1 MSSQTLQ
8 LITSYRGGSFSAADK
23 VDVSIGSLA
32 VRSRR
37 LSGGRR
43 DGVLLVELVAGTTK
57 VFVLPD
63 RGLGIWKIMAG
74 EFELGWQ
81 SPVHGPVHPRFVPL
95 AEPSGLGW
103 LDGFDELVARCGLVS
118 NGAPDFDGAGRLQ
131 HPLHGRIANL
141 PAHHLDVTLD
151 DAAGTITLTGAVD
164 ETRFHFHALRLTTS
178 LTLHADRQ
186 RVSWTDTVKNISDRP
201 ATMQMLYHVNFGPP
215 LLGPGAELV
224 AAIEELAPRDG
235 AAEGDVDT
243 WNRYASPRA
252 GRSEECHFMRHRPDE
267 KGIAT
272 AMLVAP
278 EGRHAASLS
287 WRTETLPCF
296 TLWKNQAGLADG
308 YVTGLEPGTNFP
320 NPRSFEE
327 SHGRVVPLA
336 PNASVR
342 FDLAIEH
349 FAGPAVEA
357 TRARLAAISASA
369 HATVHRQPRPDWSR
383 G

>member
-201 ATMQMLYHVNFGPP
+201 TTMQMLYHVNFGPP

-243 WNRYASPRA
+243 WNRYTSPRA

-267 KGIAT
+267 KGLAT

-278 EGRHAASLS
+278 EGRHAASVS

-308 YVTGLEPGTNFP
+308 YVTGLEPATNHP

-327 SHGRVVPLA
+327 AQGRVVPLA
-336 PNASVR
+336 PGEQVR
-342 FDLAIEH
+342 FELALEH
-349 FAGPAVEA
+349 LAGERLTEA
-357 TRARLAAISASA
+357 RAAIASLAAALP
-369 HATVHRQPRPDWSR
+369 TVHAQPRPGWSA

>member
-8 LITSYRGGSFSAADK
+8 LITSHRGASFFAADK

-43 DGVLLVELVAGTTK
+43 DGVLLVELVAGSTK

-95 AEPSGLGW
+95 AEPSGIGW

-118 NGAPDFDGAGRLQ
+118 NGAPDFDASGRLL

-164 ETRFHFHALRLTTS
+164 ETRFLVHALRMTTS

-201 ATMQMLYHVNFGPP
+201 ATMQMLYHINFGPP

-224 AAIEELAPRDG
+224 AAVEELAPCN
-235 AAEGDVDT
+235 DVAVSDVPT
-243 WNRYASPRA
+243 WNRFDPPRA
-252 GRSEECHFMRHRPDE
+252 GRGEQCHFMRHRPDE
-267 KGIAT
+267 KGLAT

-278 EGRHAASLS
+278 EGRHAAALS
-287 WRTETLPCF
+287 WRTDTLPCF
-296 TLWKNQAGLADG
+296 TLWKNQGGLADG

-327 SHGRVVPLA
+327 TQQRVVPLA

-349 FAGPAVEA
+349 LTGSAVEA
-357 TRARLAAISASA
+357 TRSRLAALGSVSPAK
-369 HATVHRQPRPDWSR
+369 VHPQPRPGWSR
-383 G
+383 